1 MTVLPTDVK
10 KKLKI
15 AMSKYD
21 FDGAVF
27 IMCQFIKTI
36 DFYIQHEDKKLM
48 LQKCTNVIIKHMFKD
63 FVTNKVDSNIKIRVC
78 KFLKKCPQFR
88 PIFHNQVEKF
98 NKGKY
103 ENKDI
108 DEIDV
113 LCIKADN
120 LSI

>member
-10 KKLKI
+10 KNLRI

-27 IMCQFIKTI
+27 IMCQFIKTTN
-36 DFYIQHEDKKLM
+36 FYIKNEDKKLM

-63 FVTNKVDSNIKIRVC
+63 FVTNKVDSNIKIHVC
-78 KFLKKCPQFR
+78 RFLKKCPQFR

-103 ENKDI
+103 ENENI

-113 LCIKADN
+113 LCTKADN

>member
-10 KKLKI
+10 KNLRI

-27 IMCQFIKTI
+27 IMCQFIKTTN
-36 DFYIQHEDKKLM
+36 FYIKNEDKKLM

-63 FVTNKVDSNIKIRVC
+63 FVTNKVDSNIKIHVC

-103 ENKDI
+103 ENENI

-113 LCIKADN
+113 LCTKADN